1 MRFDILTT
9 FPGSFSA
16 IQESILKKASEKGL
30 VEINIHNLR
39 DYTLDK
45 HKTTDDSPFGG
56 GAGMLMKIEP
66 IYRALKAIGVY
77 PKKDNKTKIIL
88 TSAKGTTWNQ
98 SLAKEWSAN
107 LDRIVIICGHYEGVD
122 HRVVEHL
129 VDMEV
134 SIGNYVLSGGEIPAM
149 ILVDS
154 ISRLLKGVL
163 GNEESIVNESHS
175 DNFQLEYPQ
184 YTRPSTFNTEE
195 GEQWN
200 IPSILLSGDH
210 KKIADWQKEN
220 SK

>member
-200 IPSILLSGDH
+200 IPAILLSGDH

-220 SK
+220 SN

>member
-56 GAGMLMKIEP
+56 GAGMLMKVEP

-77 PKKDNKTKIIL
+77 PRKDNKTKIIL

-98 SLAKEWSAN
+98 SLAKEWSTN
-107 LDRIVIICGHYEGVD
+107 LDRVVIICGHYEGVD

-175 DNFQLEYPQ
+175 DNFELEYPQ